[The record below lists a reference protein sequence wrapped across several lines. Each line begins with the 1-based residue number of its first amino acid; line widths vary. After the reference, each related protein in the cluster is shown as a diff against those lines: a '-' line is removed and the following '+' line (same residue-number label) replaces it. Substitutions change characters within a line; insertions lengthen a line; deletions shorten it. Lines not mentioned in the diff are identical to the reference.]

1 MQSDEV
7 MDLIQEN
14 EAAQVE
20 ADFSAGTTSEFNFEA
35 FDDPN
40 ARNMLGKQVTVAA
53 SFFDKGYADQML
65 KEGRAYEDHI
75 ISRFVVKWI
84 SSYRRLHV
92 TLLLKPLILKGDK
105 LRPRSIYRW
114 YPDTGSYVAIATAEG
129 RRPI

>member
-40 ARNMLGKQVTVAA
+40 ARNMLGQQDVAA

-84 SSYRRLHV
+84 LSHRRLHV

-114 YPDTGSYVAIATAEG
+114 HPDTGSYVAEG

>member
-40 ARNMLGKQVTVAA
+40 ARNMLGKQVKVAA

-65 KEGRAYEDHI
+65 EEGDAI
-75 ISRFVVKWI
+75 A
-84 SSYRRLHV
+84 
-92 TLLLKPLILKGDK
+92 
-105 LRPRSIYRW
+105 
-114 YPDTGSYVAIATAEG
+114 VAINEDFPNVVMPYLGLSKNDAEDVLVYIEKQSQRKTVSQSTAVK
-129 RRPI
+129 